1 MWDANS
7 TPQDLDVQTFLEA
20 YHLHNLQSWCTS
32 TIPINT
38 SARGRHIDFLFGTT
52 LLQISLRKSGILN
65 CNNSPQSDH
74 RALFADFD
82 KQALFQGSTTDPTAP
97 SQWLLRLNNLSQCKT
112 YLKLV
117 HAYFTAHKITE
128 RSTLKTVSKQTH
140 QPASCLPFMTPLI
153 ETSPKAY
160 SMQNKSQH
168 DHHTDHHGHQHLQ
181 KRTGTHLLETPLL
194 RLPTKKGCISKHFR
208 PNHTGVQFQLQPSLS
223 KQTHTFFSLHC
234 LQAARF
240 SLYECHLNASHLRQ
254 EHL

>member
-1 MWDANS
+1 M
-7 TPQDLDVQTFLEA
+7 
-20 YHLHNLQSWCTS
+20 
-32 TIPINT
+32 I
-38 SARGRHIDFLFGTT
+38 
-52 LLQISLRKSGILN
+52 
-65 CNNSPQSDH
+65 
-74 RALFADFD
+74 
-82 KQALFQGSTTDPTAP
+82 
-97 SQWLLRLNNLSQCKT
+97 
-112 YLKLV
+112 
-117 HAYFTAHKITE
+117 
-128 RSTLKTVSKQTH
+128 
-140 QPASCLPFMTPLI
+140 PLI

-254 EHL
+254 DYLQEHARLAAITSNVTGKLTLNNILKAEAASATFCKLKYFAKKEHLIALQRL